1 MITIK
6 NKQEIEML
14 REGGQKLAV
23 ILDKLAK
30 MVKPGITP
38 SELEKKA
45 CDLIKEVGGRPAFK
59 GYASALDAEPFPTA
73 LCVSFNEELVHVPA
87 LSSRE
92 FQEGDIISIDVGME
106 YPYSKD
112 KNGYYTDMAVT
123 VGVGEIDKKVKKL
136 LEVTKRSLKLGLEQV
151 KPENTLNDIGET
163 IQKYVEAQGMSVIR
177 ELVGHG
183 VGYDVHEEPQVP
195 NYAMKEFGHKNV
207 VLKTGMV
214 IAIEPMV
221 SLGDW
226 KVDTGEDNLSI
237 VMSDKSLCAHF
248 EHTVAVT
255 DDGHLVITDL

>member
-112 KNGYYTDMAVT
+112 KNGYYLCGTCGKTHKGICQKPKDVT
-123 VGVGEIDKKVKKL
+123 QQP
-136 LEVTKRSLKLGLEQV
+136 SEQGGDTQ
-151 KPENTLNDIGET
+151 ENG
-163 IQKYVEAQGMSVIR
+163 
-177 ELVGHG
+177 
-183 VGYDVHEEPQVP
+183 
-195 NYAMKEFGHKNV
+195 
-207 VLKTGMV
+207 
-214 IAIEPMV
+214 
-221 SLGDW
+221 
-226 KVDTGEDNLSI
+226 
-237 VMSDKSLCAHF
+237 
-248 EHTVAVT
+248 
-255 DDGHLVITDL
+255 